1 MTRKEIFAEMFSE
14 LDVSAQV
21 ECFNEFADH
30 NRYARIESLDEYT
43 INEMLAGMSPW
54 DIITK
59 FGDMDTSADY
69 FVDDVYLETYSE
81 SDIEDY
87 IADYID
93 QIYDADRF
101 VDWVDENE
109 LDDRCTE
116 YFRGVIE
123 ENYRDVDDDIVQ
135 EFLDEYY
142 CNMDEDDENLEEF
155 ENLLKERN
163 EVTE

>member
-1 MTRKEIFAEMFSE
+1 
-14 LDVSAQV
+14 
-21 ECFNEFADH
+21 
-30 NRYARIESLDEYT
+30 
-43 INEMLAGMSPW
+43 MSPW
-54 DIITK
+54 DIITN

>member
-14 LDVSAQV
+14 LDVSEQV

-43 INEMLAGMSPW
+43 INEQLAGMSPW
-54 DIITK
+54 DIINK
-59 FGDMDTSADY
+59 YGDLDTSNDY
-69 FVDDVYLETYSE
+69 FIEDVYVESYSDSE
-81 SDIEDY
+81 IVDYIEDY
-87 IADYID
+87 VDS
-93 QIYDADRF
+93 IYDTDRF
-101 VDWVDENE
+101 GDWVDEYE

-116 YFRGVIE
+116 YFRGVIAE
-123 ENYRDVDDDIVQ
+123 KYEDVDDDIVQ